1 MAGALA
7 HSRNAIGLMTEHRA
21 ILARA
26 EGLEYR
32 SLIPSSFIEY
42 GCAHCPD
49 NPSRL
54 LANLLQVVDEISPP
68 SPAGVGDGAELVLV
82 RKAS

>member
-1 MAGALA
+1 
-7 HSRNAIGLMTEHRA
+7 MTEHRA

-32 SLIPSSFIEY
+32 SLMPKSFIEY
-42 GCAHCPD
+42 GCAHCRD
-49 NPSRL
+49 NPSQL
-54 LANLLQVVDEISPP
+54 LAHLLQVVDEITPP
-68 SPAGVGDGAELVLV
+68 LPAGPGAGAEVVLV